1 MEIEITERK
10 MIMTLIYPV
19 IFTATH
25 DKKDTYLVEIP
36 DIKGMTEGRG
46 LEDAYRMARDYIGC
60 ALYDKSDNLIPEASA
75 LSDIDVKKGEFA
87 NTGDSFVS
95 LVDLDL
101 DVFRRKMN
109 NKSVRR
115 NVSIPAWLNQAADEA
130 HINVSRV
137 LQEALMEKLGV
148 L

>member
-25 DKKDTYLVEIP
+25 DKNDTYLVEIP
-36 DIKGMTEGRG
+36 DIKGMTEGHG

-60 ALYDKSDNLIPEASA
+60 ALYDKPDNLIPEASV

-87 NTGDSFVS
+87 GEGDSFVS

-109 NKSVRR
+109 KKSVRR